1 MSVLDAADP
10 AAPAAVHRAPRW
22 GLWSAALLILVVVVA
37 ALGDPA
43 TNSGSDA
50 GAKLATV
57 ASIADHGLDGG
68 DLGYWAEEA
77 DPTGTHRPFTFGVRT
92 ARGWVHA
99 TGATMPLLAALG
111 WIVGGALG
119 ALWPA
124 LVAVPIGALGAARLA
139 RTLGAR
145 TGAYAFW
152 ILGAA
157 SPLTFYGLD
166 QWEHAPA
173 LAASIWAI
181 ALLWERPVGW
191 AIVRLGLIAGLAVAL
206 RRETAI
212 LLTLVGLVALAD
224 DDDRRHWLGQVR
236 PMVAGLMGAAATI
249 VAADLLDRRVLGRTL
264 SNKASSQA
272 REASGVSIDGDSD
285 VLLTTIAQY
294 TTTETTYL
302 LLSALTLVGAALA
315 ARGWRDD
322 DTPFA
327 VLGAGLLLGGVA
339 LRWSIAGAVFVP
351 GAFAVLPVVAAVPM
365 VAHRAG
371 RRLGLA
377 AIAATL
383 ITLAVQDVGALA
395 AQWGGRYLLV
405 PAAILAIVALA
416 GIERLQAERGGRTDP
431 LRVVP
436 AVLLASTALLGVLGL
451 WWHVERADQLA
462 ESRDAVFAVVG
473 DDVVISTLS
482 HFPREIAVD
491 VGDKPWLLAVGD
503 VDAAIAVAEAAAPG
517 VPIWVLEPISC
528 PSGSCS
534 DVPDGAVV
542 VPRLGGDSA
551 WFLLSRE
558 GS

>member
-1 MSVLDAADP
+1 MSVLDATDP
-10 AAPAAVHRAPRW
+10 AAPATARRAPRW
-22 GLWSAALLILVVVVA
+22 GLWSAALLLLVVVVA

-68 DLGYWAEEA
+68 DLGYWAEAA
-77 DPTGTHRPFTFGVRT
+77 DPNGVHRPFTFGVRT

-111 WIVGGALG
+111 WMIGGALG

-124 LVAVPIGALGAARLA
+124 LVAVPLGALGAARLSRA
-139 RTLGAR
+139 LGAP
-145 TGAYAFW
+145 TGAAAFW
-152 ILGAA
+152 VVGAA

-191 AIVRLGLIAGLAVAL
+191 AIIRLGLIAGLAVAL

-212 LLTLVGLVALAD
+212 MLTIVGLVALAD
-224 DDDRRHWLGQVR
+224 DDDRRHWHSQVR
-236 PMVAGLMGAAATI
+236 PMVAGLVAAAATL
-249 VAADLLDRRVLGRTL
+249 VFADLLDRRVLGRTL
-264 SNKASSQA
+264 SNKATSQV
-272 REASGVSIDGDSD
+272 REASGVSVDGDSD

-302 LLSALTLVGAALA
+302 LLSALALLGAALA

-322 DTPFA
+322 DTPVA
-327 VLGAGLLLGGVA
+327 VIGTGLLLGGVA
-339 LRWSIAGAVFVP
+339 LRWWIAGAVFAP
-351 GAFAVLPVVAAVPM
+351 GAFAVLPVVAAAPIL
-365 VAHRAG
+365 ARRSG

-377 AIAATL
+377 AVVATL
-383 ITLAVQDVGALA
+383 ITLAVQDAGALA

-405 PAAILAIVALA
+405 PAAVLAVVALA
-416 GIERLQAERGGRTDP
+416 GIERVQDDRSGRHDP
-431 LRVVP
+431 LRTIP
-436 AVLLASTALLGVLGL
+436 AVLLGSTVLMGMLGL

-473 DDVVISTLS
+473 DDVVISTHA

-491 VGDKPWLLAVGD
+491 VGDKPWLLAAGD
-503 VDAAIAVAEAAAPG
+503 VDAAIEVAQAVAPG
-517 VPIWVLEPISC
+517 VAIWLLEPITC
-528 PSGSCS
+528 PGGACS
-534 DVPDGAVV
+534 DLPDEAVV
-542 VPRLGGDSA
+542 VPRLGGESA
-551 WFLLSRE
+551 WFLLTPKPS
-558 GS
+558 